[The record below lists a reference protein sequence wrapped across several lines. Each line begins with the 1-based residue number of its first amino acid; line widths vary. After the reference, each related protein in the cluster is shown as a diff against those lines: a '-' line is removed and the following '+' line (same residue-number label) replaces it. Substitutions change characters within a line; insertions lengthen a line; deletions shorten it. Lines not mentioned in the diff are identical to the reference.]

1 MMELLEEEIS
11 LVLSA
16 FGAKGH
22 SWSQILEHMLKE
34 REKPAILSLFDSET
48 LHLGG
53 RETSDGSLQEEPPTP
68 PNKSTVVKALCSK
81 G

>member
-1 MMELLEEEIS
+1 MMELLKEEIS

-16 FGAKGH
+16 FGAKGQ
-22 SWSQILEHMLKE
+22 WSQILEHTLKE

-53 RETSDGSLQEEPPTP
+53 RETSDGSLQEEPLTP